1 MKMVRL
7 EKGIDG
13 RRAFVNCTAITP
25 RASLACSLLAATI
38 TTDVLKSIHGD
49 DGGPSRIDPRKLAK
63 IACDFANAMY
73 DEIEGREWIM
83 EYPVPEGHEVLG
95 SI

>member
-1 MKMVRL
+1 MKMLRL
-7 EKGIDG
+7 EKGLDG
-13 RRAFVNCTAITP
+13 RTAFVPCTAIVP
-25 RASLACSLLAATI
+25 RASLACSVLAATL
-38 TTDVLKSIHGD
+38 TSDVLKSVTSD
-49 DGGPSRIDPRKLAK
+49 DGPSKIDPRKLAK
-63 IACDFANAMY
+63 IACDIANAMY